1 MDKALLRHRLG
12 LSEDDPVV
20 SAASCTIHEHLFLSS
35 FIQESVCVCVCF
47 CAASELMGHRHNR
60 AVTVYQ
66 LHVSHIDSNA
76 SNVN

>member
-35 FIQESVCVCVCF
+35 FIQESVCACV
-47 CAASELMGHRHNR
+47 R
-60 AVTVYQ
+60 
-66 LHVSHIDSNA
+66 VSVLPQS
-76 SNVN
+76 